1 MSARVA
7 LAALLARLI
16 ALPCLAEFGAGIG
29 RNDPCQRN
37 SALLWDGVGAPP
49 AKPVFDEQRAGIV
62 NRRID
67 PRRNVRAHLLVWG
80 IDLEFFA
87 HALAQLDFGDCGH
100 KGKYR
105 APEASGGI
113 NVLNLVVNA
122 DATDATGVQMSYY
135 DRYIGL

>member
-1 MSARVA
+1 MAS
-7 LAALLARLI
+7 
-16 ALPCLAEFGAGIG
+16 
-29 RNDPCQRN
+29 
-37 SALLWDGVGAPP
+37 APP

-105 APEASGGI
+105 APEASGAGLAHPLPMHPTPGVRGLVTDDLGVSAGI
-113 NVLNLVVNA
+113 IARVRQDHHLLVGAGFDAVKASVGYHAAKAFHVL
-122 DATDATGVQMSYY
+122 GVW
-135 DRYIGL
+135 